1 MRILILPALIALP
14 VSSIHAQDETARL
27 EEIVVTADF
36 REAASSE
43 LPLSVSVLNEDVIAV
58 AGVQHFE
65 DLLLL
70 IPNLNWSG
78 ETSRPRFLQIRGIGE
93 REQYQGAPNPSVGF
107 VVDDIDFSGIGMV
120 ATLFDVERIE
130 VLRGPQGTRYGA
142 NALAGLI
149 NVRTRGPSDD
159 FELKGEIQLGDDNA
173 LGAGVA
179 FGGPV
184 GDKSLSYRVVAQQY
198 SSDGFRH
205 NVFLGRHDTNKR
217 DELTTR
223 AKLNWAPN
231 EDWRVELTGML
242 VDLDNGYDAWVNDN
256 TLVTRSDKPGEDS
269 QYSKAGAVK
278 ASWSGSEAFELLSI
292 TTFADSDIRVSFDGD
307 WGNDIFWGVPY
318 DFTSDTTRRRDTLS
332 QEFRLI
338 SQPGAEIFG
347 GGTNWLAGIHFL
359 ELEETNDILDL
370 FNGDTFRDLS
380 SDYSASSTAVFGQLD
395 TKLSARL
402 TFSAGLRV
410 EDRDAS
416 YVDSQAVSF
425 SPSETMAGGHLSL
438 HYLLNDSTAWYGS
451 LVRGYKAGGFNI
463 GPSIPFDRREFDSES
478 LWSLETGMKGD
489 WREGTLNANIGIFYS
504 VRRDQQ
510 VSTSIQLD
518 PADPLSFVFFSD
530 NAAEGFNF
538 GIEAEMGW
546 QLRPEWRVDAS
557 VGLLDS
563 EYQDFQ
569 SPTVALSGRE
579 QAHAPSYQFAFAL
592 TYRNPSGLFGR
603 IDLQGRDGFY
613 FDDSHDERSEAYK
626 LMHVKFGYEQARW
639 STSIWVR
646 NLLNEKYAVRGFY
659 FSNDPNDPL
668 FLPELF
674 RRLGDPRQ
682 YGITASYHF

>member
-1 MRILILPALIALP
+1 MRLLILPALIVLP
-14 VSSIHAQDETARL
+14 MYSVYAQDETARL

-36 REAASSE
+36 REAASSQ
-43 LPLSVSVLNEDVIAV
+43 LPLSVSVLSEDVITA

-70 IPNLNWSG
+70 APNLNWSG
-78 ETSRPRFLQIRGIGE
+78 ETSRPRYFQIRGIGE

-107 VVDDIDFSGIGMV
+107 IVDDIDFSGIGMV
-120 ATLFDVERIE
+120 ATLFDVEQIE

-159 FELKGEIQLGDDNA
+159 FEFRSQLRLGDDSA
-173 LGAGVA
+173 LSAGVA
-179 FGGPV
+179 FGGPI
-184 GDKSLSYRVVAQQY
+184 GDRSLSYRVVAQRS

-205 NVFLGRHDTNKR
+205 NVFLGRSDTNKR

-231 EDWRVELTGML
+231 EDWRLELTGVL
-242 VDLDNGYDAWVNDN
+242 VDLDNGYDVWVNDN
-256 TLVTRSDKPGEDS
+256 TFVTRSDKPGEDS
-269 QYSKAGAVK
+269 QVSKAGAVR

-307 WGNDIFWGVPY
+307 WGNDAFWGVPY
-318 DFTSDTTRRRDTLS
+318 DFTSATVRNRDTRS
-332 QEFRLI
+332 QEVRLI

-347 GGTNWLAGIHFL
+347 GSTSWLAGIYFL
-359 ELEETNDILDL
+359 ELEEINDILEL
-370 FNGDTFRDLS
+370 YNGGTFRDLS
-380 SDYSASSTAVFGQLD
+380 SDYGASSAAVFGQVD
-395 TKLSARL
+395 TELRPRL
-402 TFSAGLRV
+402 TLSAGLRV
-410 EDRDAS
+410 ENRDAS
-416 YVDSQAVSF
+416 YADSQAVSF
-425 SPSETMAGGHLSL
+425 SPSETMVGGHLSL
-438 HYLLNDSTAWYGS
+438 RYLLSDSTAWYGS

-463 GPSIPFDRREFDSES
+463 GPSIPVDRREFDAETV
-478 LWSLETGMKGD
+478 WSLETGLKGD
-489 WREGTLNANIGIFYS
+489 WLEGALNANIGFFYS
-504 VRRDQQ
+504 LRRDQQ

-538 GIEAEMGW
+538 GVEAEMGW
-546 QLRPEWRVDAS
+546 QLRPEWRFDAS
-557 VGLLDS
+557 VGLLDT
-563 EYQDFQ
+563 EYDNFE

-592 TYRNPSGLFGR
+592 TYRNSRGFFGR
-603 IDLQGRDGFY
+603 VDFQGRDEFF
-613 FDDSHDERSEAYK
+613 FDDSHNERSEAYE
-626 LMHVKFGYEQARW
+626 LVHLRFGYEQERW
-639 STSIWVR
+639 TTSFWIR
-646 NLLNEKYAVRGFY
+646 NLFDEQYAVRGFY

-674 RRLGDPRQ
+674 IRLGDPRR
-682 YGITASYHF
+682 YGVTASYHF